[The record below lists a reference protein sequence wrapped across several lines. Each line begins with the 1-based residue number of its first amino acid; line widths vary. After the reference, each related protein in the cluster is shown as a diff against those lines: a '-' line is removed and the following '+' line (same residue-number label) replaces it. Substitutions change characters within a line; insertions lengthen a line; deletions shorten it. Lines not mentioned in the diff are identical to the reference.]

1 MTKID
6 FEVIHVLNAGKVPP
20 DILKK
25 SVYPYIGKLREEV
38 LVHSAFGEDS
48 SIIDFGDKVAVL
60 STDPITG
67 ADIHSGPLAVYVS
80 CNDIAACGA
89 KPVGILITLL
99 LPIGSEEELLK
110 ELMKG
115 VHETASKIGIEVLG
129 GHSEITS
136 SVVKPVI
143 SATAIG
149 FADKDK
155 FVTSS
160 GAKPGDDIIVTKFLG
175 LEGSA
180 ILASDFEEF
189 LKGKISDKTIKTA
202 QGFIDKI
209 SVIDEGIIAAEIGVS
224 AMHDITEGG
233 LLGASFEVAEA
244 SGVGVDIYQDA
255 LPILPETREIC
266 QAFDINPLGLISSGS
281 MLICTPKGDEVVKAL
296 KSHDIPA
303 AIIGKVTSGG
313 KYLVTPS
320 GKHPI
325 IPLKRDELIRV
336 IEKFGN

>member
-1 MTKID
+1 MLK
-6 FEVIHVLNAGKVPP
+6 AGKIPP
-20 DILKK
+20 DILKS
-25 SVYPYIGKLREEV
+25 SVFPYIGNLRKEV
-38 LVHSAFGEDS
+38 LVHSELGEDS

-67 ADIHSGPLAVYVS
+67 ADIHSSYLAVYVS

-89 KPVGILITLL
+89 KPIGILVTLL
-99 LPIGSEEELLK
+99 LPLGADKAMLK
-110 ELMKG
+110 EMMG
-115 VHETASKIGIEVLG
+115 GIHEAAIKVGIEVLG
-129 GHSEITS
+129 GHSEITAA
-136 SVVKPVI
+136 VTKPVI

-149 FADKDK
+149 VADKHK

-160 GAKPGDDIIVTKFLG
+160 GAKPGDDIIVTKSLG

-189 LKGKISDKTIKTA
+189 LTGKISDEAIKNA

-209 SVIDEGIIAAEIGVS
+209 SVINEGIIAAKIGVS

-233 LLGASFEVAEA
+233 LLGACFEVAEA
-244 SGVGVDIYQDA
+244 SKVGVEIYQDL

-266 QAFDINPLGLISSGS
+266 QAFGIDPLGLISSGS

-296 KSHDIPA
+296 KAHKIPA
-303 AIIGKVTSGG
+303 TIIGKVTMNEMFMIA
-313 KYLVTPS
+313 PD
-320 GKHPI
+320 GKHLIVPFE
-325 IPLKRDELIRV
+325 RDELIRA
-336 IEKFGN
+336 IEKVQKSKSTV